1 MSSSRISRIPP
12 PSRRSPRASGGA
24 RPLLALGLAFSLS
37 AAALGACSTLK
48 AGEEGAADGATD
60 SPTAPT
66 GTGTGTELLP
76 DGALPDG
83 ATPPPDA
90 EPDAEP
96 DASAKSDAW
105 ITQFDGGAVPKPT
118 CVGPNSES
126 WVPEP
131 ACVPG
136 ASCFFSKVTRS
147 CKNGSCADGYCQE
160 LDWVAESPKATPGTI
175 YAVWGAAPDAIWA
188 VGDGVFFFNGSTWA
202 PVDIG
207 VTFDNFT
214 QAFAV
219 AGLTREDVTI
229 LVGNHTTGP
238 MFLRRRD
245 ATGVWRPVAQLNN
258 GGVWGGGLFALGNNR
273 FLVHQGSDGVYLAT
287 PTAVNRLGYLYGFP
301 AGHHYTNAL
310 SGFKA
315 NDVMVASA
323 GGQGAFFYDG
333 FELKSFAGWPAHAV
347 LAVPDATALM
357 SVGSKINIF
366 NASGGRVGGEVNL
379 YTESG
384 TTDGYWRG
392 IDGTGLNRMWV
403 VGSKG
408 IVLRRSATGWAP
420 ESIPTPS
427 GMIAAWATPWGDV
440 YTTGGKL
447 WHGK

>member
-1 MSSSRISRIPP
+1 MSFPLPLPP
-12 PSRRSPRASGGA
+12 PRCRPRSRTARGLLVAGA
-24 RPLLALGLAFSLS
+24 ALALAS
-37 AAALGACSTLK
+37 ASLGACSTLK
-48 AGEEGAADGATD
+48 AGGEEGGDGAS
-60 SPTAPT
+60 SPSGPT
-66 GTGTGTELLP
+66 STSTTPALLP

-83 ATPPPDA
+83 AAPP
-90 EPDAEP
+90 EL
-96 DASAKSDAW
+96 DASADAKSDAW
-105 ITQFDGGAVPKPT
+105 ITQFDGGAVPKAT
-118 CVGPNSES
+118 CVSGRSES

-131 ACVPG
+131 NCVPG
-136 ASCFFSKVTRS
+136 VSCFFSKVTRT
-147 CKNGSCADGYCQE
+147 CKNNNCADGYCQE
-160 LDWVAESPKATPGTI
+160 LDWVAESPKGLPGTI

-188 VGDGVFFFNGSTWA
+188 VGDGVFFFNGATWA

-238 MFLRRRD
+238 MVLRRRD
-245 ATGVWRPVAQLNN
+245 AGGVWRPVATLNN

-287 PTAVNRLGYLYGFP
+287 PTSVDRLGYLYGFP

-323 GGQGAFFYDG
+323 GAQGAFYYDG
-333 FELKSFAGWPAHAV
+333 FELTSFANWPAHAV
-347 LAVPDATALM
+347 LAVPDATALL
-357 SVGSKINIF
+357 SVGSKVNIF
-366 NASGGRVGGEVNL
+366 NAGGNRVGGEVNL

-384 TTDGYWRG
+384 VSTGYWQG

-403 VGSKG
+403 AGSEG
-408 IVLRRSATGWAP
+408 IVLRRGAAGWSN
-420 ESIPTPS
+420 ETIPSPS
-427 GMIAAWATPWGDV
+427 TMIAVWATPWGDV